1 MSVLG
6 IHGRCLLWSTCRTSM
21 RCTPSWYA
29 NRGVETTNV
38 SWHGRRLTRCYSG
51 SVDIDTLSKLSQ
63 IRLSEEEKAE
73 MGPQIERLVEWVGQL
88 QQVDVSGVPPAMRG
102 VESRQEDTSWLR
114 ADEAVETPPDE
125 IGKLLGQVPG
135 SRLSDNGF
143 IMIPKTND

>member
-6 IHGRCLLWSTCRTSM
+6 IHGRCLLWSTCRTSI
-21 RCTPSWYA
+21 RGTPSWHA
-29 NRGVETTNV
+29 NRGVETSNV